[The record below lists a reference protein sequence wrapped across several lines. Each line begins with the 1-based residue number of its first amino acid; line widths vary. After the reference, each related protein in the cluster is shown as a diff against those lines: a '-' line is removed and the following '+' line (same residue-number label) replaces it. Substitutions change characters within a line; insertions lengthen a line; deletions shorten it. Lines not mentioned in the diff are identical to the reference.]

1 MIIRTFVRKMK
12 NQVNNIQRIHIFC
25 LFLKQEPHAI
35 ITQKGGICVYRLLV
49 VDDEAYSRDGISSL
63 ITKSF
68 PEVFRIEKASSG
80 MEGIRI
86 ARSFQPDLVISDVRM
101 PRIDGL
107 NMCRQII
114 ECLPQVRFIFISGYS
129 ELEYYRSAL
138 KLHALSF
145 VEKPVVPEEFIAE
158 IERAISILDV
168 SRVSTEINQE
178 SDESVYIRNIHQYV
192 STHFA
197 DPELSVAQ
205 IADALHLSR
214 NYVGSLYKKATG
226 TAITSYIN
234 EVRMEKAIILLQDP
248 KNRVNEVGVLVG
260 FDNTDYFT
268 RKFKEYTGKTPSEF
282 RR

>member
-1 MIIRTFVRKMK
+1 M
-12 NQVNNIQRIHIFC
+12 
-25 LFLKQEPHAI
+25 
-35 ITQKGGICVYRLLV
+35 
-49 VDDEAYSRDGISSL
+49 
-63 ITKSF
+63 
-68 PEVFRIEKASSG
+68 
-80 MEGIRI
+80 
-86 ARSFQPDLVISDVRM
+86 
-101 PRIDGL
+101 
-107 NMCRQII
+107 
-114 ECLPQVRFIFISGYS
+114 
-129 ELEYYRSAL
+129 
-138 KLHALSF
+138 
-145 VEKPVVPEEFIAE
+145 
-158 IERAISILDV
+158 
-168 SRVSTEINQE
+168 STEINQE

-214 NYVGSLYKKATG
+214 NYVGSLYKKTTG